1 MIPIAKVHCTQVSSL
16 IFPGALPSPAGSLGQ
31 LRFVLRKLLVES
43 VDIRTYDVCIPS
55 RHELSV
61 SHGLLSALHAIPH
74 SLSLSPVIFLP
85 LPPSAASPTSPDKKA
100 KRHEVKSDPTPFG
113 LRGRV
118 AQPSGYSLP
127 SVYPSG

>member
-31 LRFVLRKLLVES
+31 LRFVPRKLLVES

-74 SLSLSPVIFLP
+74 SLSLSCHIF
-85 LPPSAASPTSPDKKA
+85 ASSSFCY
-100 KRHEVKSDPTPFG
+100 RSS
-113 LRGRV
+113 L
-118 AQPSGYSLP
+118 GYICSQLLKIILP
-127 SVYPSG
+127 SPNSSTSHVDLDISFLSSH

>member
-31 LRFVLRKLLVES
+31 LRFVPRKLLVES
-43 VDIRTYDVCIPS
+43 VDIRTYNVCIPS

-74 SLSLSPVIFLP
+74 SLSLSLLSYFCLFLLLQLLLPVL
-85 LPPSAASPTSPDKKA
+85 TKKL
-100 KRHEVKSDPTPFG
+100 SDTK
-113 LRGRV
+113 
-118 AQPSGYSLP
+118 
-127 SVYPSG
+127 